1 METCGKEGT
10 HNIILFLYTISV
22 YHKQESAGGNITGC
36 GETII
41 EVNDTSYIIVLSDI
55 SGTDIVLVN
64 NLTCCNYSYSP
75 SPSTVNINDYNITL
89 RAINDV
95 GVGQGSLSVP
105 ISEFN
110 FIL

>member
-1 METCGKEGT
+1 M
-10 HNIILFLYTISV
+10 H
-22 YHKQESAGGNITGC
+22 HKQESAGGNITGC

-41 EVNDTSYIIVLSDI
+41 EVDDTRYIIVLSDI

-64 NLTCCNYSYSP
+64 NHPCCNYSYSP
-75 SPSTVNINDYNITL
+75 SPSTGNITNNNDYNIVL

-110 FIL
+110 FIM